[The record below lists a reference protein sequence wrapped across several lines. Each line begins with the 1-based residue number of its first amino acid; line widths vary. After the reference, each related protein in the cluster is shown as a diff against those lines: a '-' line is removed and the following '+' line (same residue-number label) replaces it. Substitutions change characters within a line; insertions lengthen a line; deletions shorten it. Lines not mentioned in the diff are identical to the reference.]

1 MCVPGAT
8 ATHMSVSPSDMDVLH
23 VILQS
28 VFDMYTGRRKC
39 ILEAGVATFSIS
51 EYISTAFC
59 KNVCAGER
67 VPPPYEN
74 WLTDL
79 PTGQD
84 ENEIFIQEA
93 KPQIEGEICLNEDP
107 KGVVDS

>member
-1 MCVPGAT
+1 
-8 ATHMSVSPSDMDVLH
+8 
-23 VILQS
+23 
-28 VFDMYTGRRKC
+28 MYTGRRKC
-39 ILEAGVATFSIS
+39 ILEAGVGTFSLS

-67 VPPPYEN
+67 VPPPPPPPYEN

-84 ENEIFIQEA
+84 ENEISIQEA
-93 KPQIEGEICLNEDP
+93 KPQIEGEICLNKVLMGWGTKETHIHMTNH
-107 KGVVDS
+107 

>member
-23 VILQS
+23 IILQS

-59 KNVCAGER
+59 KNVVCGR
-67 VPPPYEN
+67 TCPPPPPYEN

-84 ENEIFIQEA
+84 ENEISIQGS
-93 KPQIEGEICLNEDP
+93 QTSNRG
-107 KGVVDS
+107 